1 MNARNIFSLT
11 VFALATLGAATSAVA
26 QDETVVKIGHIAPLT
41 GAAAHV
47 GKDLENGAR
56 LAIDEINQAG
66 LVINGQKVKLE
77 LDSQDDASDP
87 RIGTEAAQRLIDD
100 KVVAVVGHLNSGVNI
115 PASKLYN
122 DAGITNITPAA
133 SNPLLTLQGF
143 KTEFR
148 LVATDADQ
156 GPALAKFAATG
167 LHLKTVAVV
176 DDATAYGQGLT
187 REFEKSAKS
196 QGFAVTSHEVTN
208 DKAVDFRGILTKIK
222 ADRPDLIMFGGMDA
236 TGGPLAKQAKQ
247 LAISSKLV
255 MGDGA
260 CTANL
265 GSLAGPAAGNI
276 YCSEGGVA
284 LSEMPRGRAFQA
296 EYEKRFNVPI
306 QSYAPYSYDAVYV
319 VVDAMKRAQ
328 SIDPAKI
335 LAAMPSTNYAGVT
348 GQIRFKPNGD
358 LLNTSVS
365 IYQYKDGQKTF
376 MQALKD

>member
-1 MNARNIFSLT
+1 M
-11 VFALATLGAATSAVA
+11 
-26 QDETVVKIGHIAPLT
+26 
-41 GAAAHV
+41 
-47 GKDLENGAR
+47 
-56 LAIDEINQAG
+56 
-66 LVINGQKVKLE
+66 
-77 LDSQDDASDP
+77 
-87 RIGTEAAQRLIDD
+87 
-100 KVVAVVGHLNSGVNI
+100 
-115 PASKLYN
+115 
-122 DAGITNITPAA
+122 
-133 SNPLLTLQGF
+133 QGF

-156 GPALAKFAATG
+156 GPALAKFAASN
-167 LHLKTVAVV
+167 LHLKSVAVV
-176 DDATAYGQGLT
+176 DDATAYGEGLT

>member
-1 MNARNIFSLT
+1 MNVRNLFSLA
-11 VFALATLGAATSAVA
+11 VFAFAALGATTGAVA
-26 QDETVVKIGHIAPLT
+26 QDAVVVKIGHIAPLT

-56 LAIDEINQAG
+56 LALEEINHAG
-66 LVINGQKVKLE
+66 LFINGQKIILQ
-77 LDSQDDASDP
+77 LDSQDDAADP

-133 SNPLLTLQGF
+133 SNPLLTMQGF

-156 GPALAKFAATG
+156 GPALAKFAASN
-167 LHLKTVAVV
+167 LHLKSVAIV
-176 DDATAYGQGLT
+176 DDATAYGQGLA

-196 QGFAVTSHEVTN
+196 QGFTVTSHEVTN
-208 DKAVDFRGILTKIK
+208 DKAVDFRAILTRVK
-222 ADRPDLIMFGGMDA
+222 ADRPEVIMFGGMDA
-236 TGGPLAKQAKQ
+236 TGGPMAKQAEQ
-247 LAISSKLV
+247 LEMDSKLL

-260 CTANL
+260 CTSNL
-265 GSLAGPAAGNI
+265 GSLAGPAAANI

-284 LSEMPRGRAFQA
+284 LSEMPRGRAFQDA
-296 EYEKRFNVPI
+296 YEKRFNVPI

-319 VVDAMKRAQ
+319 IVDAMKRAQ
-328 SIDPAKI
+328 SIDPSKI
-335 LAAMPSTNYAGVT
+335 LAMMPSTNYPGVT

-376 MQALKD
+376 LQALKD

>member
-1 MNARNIFSLT
+1 
-11 VFALATLGAATSAVA
+11 
-26 QDETVVKIGHIAPLT
+26 
-41 GAAAHV
+41 
-47 GKDLENGAR
+47 
-56 LAIDEINQAG
+56 
-66 LVINGQKVKLE
+66 
-77 LDSQDDASDP
+77 
-87 RIGTEAAQRLIDD
+87 
-100 KVVAVVGHLNSGVNI
+100 
-115 PASKLYN
+115 
-122 DAGITNITPAA
+122 
-133 SNPLLTLQGF
+133 
-143 KTEFR
+143 
-148 LVATDADQ
+148 
-156 GPALAKFAATG
+156 
-167 LHLKTVAVV
+167 
-176 DDATAYGQGLT
+176 
-187 REFEKSAKS
+187 
-196 QGFAVTSHEVTN
+196 
-208 DKAVDFRGILTKIK
+208 GILTKIK

-276 YCSEGGVA
+276 YCSEGGIA

-376 MQALKD
+376 VQALKD